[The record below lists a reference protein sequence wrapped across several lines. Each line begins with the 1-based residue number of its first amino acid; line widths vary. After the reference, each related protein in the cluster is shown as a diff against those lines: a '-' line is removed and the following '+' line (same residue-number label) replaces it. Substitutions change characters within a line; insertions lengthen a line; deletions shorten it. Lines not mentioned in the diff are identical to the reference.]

1 MSQRLGHFF
10 LVVILLG
17 MIAGVIGLWHFEVG
31 FDPRNPAW
39 WKWLGAAAIHPAGLP
54 KEMLYPA
61 FYTAVG
67 GVLLMVVVGILM
79 SKARNDTVAGSRR
92 GNELHGSARWATMK
106 DIRKARLF
114 RKDGDSVIVGAV
126 RTWRGKI
133 RVLRHKG
140 PEHVLVWAA
149 TRTGKGVSLI
159 IATLLTWVHSSLTL
173 DIKGE
178 NFMKTSGWLKFF
190 GIRVEKFE
198 PAAISGSSR
207 FNPLAEVRIETERD
221 IADCQNIA
229 AMIIDPDGKG
239 MAGNYW
245 REEGFGWLS
254 VVLLHVLYKV
264 KKEEKRIACFDDVN
278 TFLSGISTVKPPV
291 DAVEAAREGASEEAP
306 DDQMSAQ
313 DNFVKILE
321 AMADYDHGLAH
332 VNKEVRRGANS
343 MAIKAP
349 QERSGVHS
357 NAKTQLT
364 VFADPIV
371 ARNTAV
377 SDFRLSDLMNGDR
390 PMALFLVVSP
400 SDKDRLRPL
409 IRIMLNL
416 FLRRQTESLAASFKH
431 PLLLMLDELAAWGKM
446 EILEES
452 LAFMAGYGIR
462 AYMIFQNVEQLHKCY
477 GKDESLMANSKVRI
491 AFTPN
496 KLETAKL
503 ISEMTGRATIVQKRR
518 SQSGKSGQFVGSNSD
533 NIQETSRPLLTPD
546 ECMRLP
552 VIDTEGK
559 KPRPGDAL
567 IFVAGSPPIHGTQS
581 LYFLD
586 KELNRRSQ
594 MPPPEMHPH
603 PVNQNSSPMMEK
615 SHEAA

>member
-1 MSQRLGHFF
+1 MSQRIGHFF
-10 LVVILLG
+10 LVVIFLG
-17 MIAGVIGLWHFEVG
+17 MIAGIIGQWYLSVG
-31 FDPRNPAW
+31 FDPRDPAW
-39 WKWLGAAAIHPAGLP
+39 WQWLAAAISHPAGLP
-54 KEMLYPA
+54 DEMLMPA
-61 FYTAVG
+61 VYTVIAG
-67 GVLLMVVVGILM
+67 TALMVVVGVLLAR
-79 SKARNDTVAGSRR
+79 ARNDTVAGSRK
-92 GNELHGSARWATMK
+92 GNELHGSARWATLK
-106 DIRKARLF
+106 DIRKARLL
-114 RKDGDSVIVGAV
+114 RQAGDSVVVGAI

-133 RVLRHKG
+133 KVLRHKG

-159 IATLLTWVHSSLTL
+159 VETLLTWVHSSLTL

-178 NFMKTSGWLKFF
+178 NYTKTAGWLKFF

-207 FNPLAEVRIETERD
+207 FNPLAEIRIDTERD
-221 IADCQNIA
+221 IGDCQNIA
-229 AMIIDPDGKG
+229 QMIIDPDGKG
-239 MAGNYW
+239 MHDYW
-245 REEGFGWLS
+245 RQEGYGWLS
-254 VVLLHVLYKV
+254 VVLLHVLYKTR
-264 KKEEKRIACFDDVN
+264 KEENRVACFDDVN
-278 TFLSGISTVKPPV
+278 TFLSGISTVKPPA
-291 DAVEAAREGASEEAP
+291 DALEAARPGASAEDR

-321 AMADYDHGLAH
+321 AMAEYEHGLKH
-332 VNKEVRRGANS
+332 VNTEVRRGANS
-343 MAIKAP
+343 LAIKAP

-364 VFADPIV
+364 VFADPII
-371 ARNTAV
+371 ARNTST

-390 PMALFLVVSP
+390 PMALYLVVSP
-400 SDKDRLRPL
+400 ADKDRLRPL
-409 IRIMLNL
+409 IRIMLNM
-416 FLRRQTESLAASFKH
+416 FLRRQTESLAASYKH
-431 PLLLMLDELAAWGKM
+431 PLLLMLDELAALGKM
-446 EILEES
+446 EVLEES

-503 ISEMTGRATIVQKRR
+503 ISDMSGRTTIVQKRR
-518 SQSGKSGQFVGSNSD
+518 SQSGKSGQMSGSNSD
-533 NIQETSRPLLTPD
+533 NIQETSRPLLTAD

-559 KPRPGDAL
+559 KAQPGDSL
-567 IFVAGSPPIHGTQS
+567 IFVAGIPPIHGTQN

-594 MPPPEMHPH
+594 MPPPEMEHS
-603 PVNQNSSPMMEK
+603 PVHHNMPSATENT
-615 SHEAA
+615 HEAA